1 MTDESAST
9 TATITDRHT
18 GGWGYAAALTPIIF
32 GTTYVLT
39 TEFLPPGRPLLAAL
53 MRSLPTGLVLIIGSP
68 IPPRRWMARFFVLS
82 VLYASGLF
90 PLLFIAA
97 YRLPGG
103 VAAVINSVSPL
114 LVVVISVPLLGSR
127 IRPIQI
133 IAGIVGVLGVAL
145 LVLRSDARLDILG
158 LVAMAA
164 AAIMFSVATV
174 LTKRWGRP
182 EGMTSIGVTGWTFLL
197 AGLTLLPAT
206 LLIEGL
212 PDHLTARNIGGLIYL
227 VLISGIVAYAL
238 WFWGL
243 QRLSASAVTFLTLL
257 NPVVA
262 ALLGWVVLDQRFNRI
277 AGLRGGSRSDFGG
290 AGPTGGAGLATTTIS
305 TNITGVTAPTQ
316 HRDRR
321 WPRRVYAAGSEP
333 DPRFTFANERTF
345 LAWIRTGLGFLAAG
359 VAIAAVAHLTDRL
372 GLEVRLAAAVLVICG
387 LACGIG
393 AFSRW
398 MGNERAMRLGE
409 PLPSSP
415 LLLVLTSVVAGVG
428 IVALIIVSFG

>member
-1 MTDESAST
+1 MTAESTPVKAASS
-9 TATITDRHT
+9 DRHT

-68 IPPRRWMARFFVLS
+68 IPSRRWMARFFVLS

-103 VAAVINSVSPL
+103 VAAVINSLSPL
-114 LVVVISVPLLGSR
+114 IVVVISMPLLGTR
-127 IRPIQI
+127 IRAIQI
-133 IAGIVGVLGVAL
+133 VAGIMGAVGVAL
-145 LVLRSDARLDILG
+145 LVLRSDARLDVVG
-158 LVAMAA
+158 LIAMAG
-164 AAIMFSVATV
+164 AAIMFSAATV

-182 EGMTSIGVTGWTFLL
+182 EGMTSVGLTGWTFLL

-227 VLISGIVAYAL
+227 VLISGILAYAL

-257 NPVVA
+257 NPVTA
-262 ALLGWVVLDQRFNRI
+262 ALLGWVLLDQRLNHWQV
-277 AGLRGGSRSDFGG
+277 LG
-290 AGPTGGAGLATTTIS
+290 A
-305 TNITGVTAPTQ
+305 
-316 HRDRR
+316 
-321 WPRRVYAAGSEP
+321 
-333 DPRFTFANERTF
+333 
-345 LAWIRTGLGFLAAG
+345 
-359 VAIAAVAHLTDRL
+359 
-372 GLEVRLAAAVLVICG
+372 
-387 LACGIG
+387 
-393 AFSRW
+393 
-398 MGNERAMRLGE
+398 
-409 PLPSSP
+409 
-415 LLLVLTSVVAGVG
+415 LLILISVVLGQPPG
-428 IVALIIVSFG
+428 TFDWRRRRRSALASRV